1 METTLS
7 TKYELLDP
15 DPVSG
20 LRRVR
25 ALRDIP
31 GIGVAAGEVGGW
43 VSSERNLSQDGESW
57 VHGDARVTDDARV
70 SGDAWVDGN
79 ARVFEH
85 ARVSGS
91 AWVSDDAWVAGN
103 AQVSGYAKVAGSA
116 MVCGNARVS
125 GRAWVI
131 GTVSGDA
138 RVTGSS
144 APGRVEQRWIDS
156 LNLTDCDEVTPKR
169 LVSSLADATTLL
181 MLAANEEDT
190 DTARDMV
197 ARASALIV
205 LARRG
210 VARSSRRAC
219 VPVVGSDP
227 HAIWMAAASVVT
239 VAATPGV
246 DVGYC
251 LRHAEA
257 LLRTEW
263 KRR

>member
-1 METTLS
+1 
-7 TKYELLDP
+7 
-15 DPVSG
+15 
-20 LRRVR
+20 
-25 ALRDIP
+25 LRDIP
-31 GIGVAAGEVGGW
+31 GIGVAAGDLGGW
-43 VSSERNLSQDGESW
+43 VSSGRNLSQDGDSW
-57 VHGDARVTDDARV
+57 VNDDARVTDDARV
-70 SGDAWVDGN
+70 SGNAWVDGN

-85 ARVSGS
+85 ARVSGD

-103 AQVSGYAKVAGSA
+103 AKVSGYAKVAGSA

-125 GRAWVI
+125 GRAWVL
-131 GTVSGDA
+131 GTVSGNE
-138 RVTGSS
+138 RVAGRV
-144 APGRVEQRWIDS
+144 PGRAGQRWIDS

-169 LVSSLADATTLL
+169 LVPSLADATTLL